1 MKMNATVKLINIHKV
16 TASFG
21 EMAHPKALAKKM
33 SNGTPIMEDNCIA
46 IYMINM
52 IQYSFFK
59 IKVLLL
65 QP

>member
-1 MKMNATVKLINIHKV
+1 
-16 TASFG
+16 
-21 EMAHPKALAKKM
+21 M
-33 SNGTPIMEDNCIA
+33 SNGTPIIEDNCIA
-46 IYMINM
+46 MYMINM